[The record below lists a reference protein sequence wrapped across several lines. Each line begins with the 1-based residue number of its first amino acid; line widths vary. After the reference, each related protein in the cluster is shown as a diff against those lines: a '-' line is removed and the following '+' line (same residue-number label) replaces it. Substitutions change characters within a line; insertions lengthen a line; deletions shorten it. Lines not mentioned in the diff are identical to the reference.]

1 MVVIGG
7 ASSLDGALEAASGRG
22 SKKVTVLN
30 RQTREKRRRTLTS
43 MSVRLAAALKPLVR
57 ISTLNLKKVK
67 RAWDCCASILERL
80 DRGEVSIDKAGNK
93 CPYDEGTKF
102 ASKIT
107 LKQTILTE
115 AQRAEA
121 EIMYRKGMTMSA
133 IADTFGCHYTTIG
146 KILRQRNVPIREK

>member
-1 MVVIGG
+1 MVIGG

-67 RAWDCCASILERL
+67 RAWD
-80 DRGEVSIDKAGNK
+80 
-93 CPYDEGTKF
+93 DEGTKF